1 MLFAGV
7 AVAVN
12 FLSSNP
18 APAAA
23 KTRGPQLEMP
33 KMPPTPPRDAPAAA
47 LGRPASR
54 PAAAAPKDVT
64 PPPPKVVDVTPTVGT
79 LRIDSDVP
87 GAQVFIDHKYIG
99 VTPITHDV
107 DPGTHRLNLSAEGY
121 DGIGEDLDVAV
132 GVRDISIKFKDVK
145 LDLKIDVVHKHA
157 MGSCKGQLIASPQG
171 LRYDTSNT
179 GDAFTAAFADID
191 TFEIDY
197 LAKNLKLKLKSG
209 KTYNFTDPDGNADR
223 LFTFQKEVE
232 KARARIKKG

>member
-1 MLFAGV
+1 
-7 AVAVN
+7 
-12 FLSSNP
+12 
-18 APAAA
+18 
-23 KTRGPQLEMP
+23 
-33 KMPPTPPRDAPAAA
+33 
-47 LGRPASR
+47 
-54 PAAAAPKDVT
+54 
-64 PPPPKVVDVTPTVGT
+64 
-79 LRIDSDVP
+79 
-87 GAQVFIDHKYIG
+87 
-99 VTPITHDV
+99 
-107 DPGTHRLNLSAEGY
+107 
-121 DGIGEDLDVAV
+121 
-132 GVRDISIKFKDVK
+132 
-145 LDLKIDVVHKHA
+145 